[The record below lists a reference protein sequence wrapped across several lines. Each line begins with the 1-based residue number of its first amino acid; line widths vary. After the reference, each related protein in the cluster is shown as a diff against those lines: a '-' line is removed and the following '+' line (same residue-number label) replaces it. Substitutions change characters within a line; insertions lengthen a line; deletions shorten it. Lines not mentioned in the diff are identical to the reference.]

1 MRFEWDEAKNKA
13 NLKKHGLS
21 FEDAQLVFS
30 GPILT
35 REDARRDYGEQRFN
49 ALGTLARRVVY
60 VAYTIRGESIRVI
73 SMRKANGREK
83 RIYQERLEKN

>member
-13 NLKKHGLS
+13 NLKKHDLS
-21 FEDAQLVFS
+21 FEDVGLVFS

-35 REDARRDYGEQRFN
+35 VEDERRDYGEQRFS

-60 VAYTIRGESIRVI
+60 IAYTVRGESIRII
-73 SMRKANGREK
+73 SIRKANEREK